1 MCQKGSIENI
11 RKYSASDEPESLQRR
26 ANAKSAQT
34 AAHESKT
41 RGRAERKG
49 QKTQWYT
56 HKGRKP
62 KTLKQNVAKSLK

>member
-49 QKTQWYT
+49 QKTQ
-56 HKGRKP
+56 
-62 KTLKQNVAKSLK
+62 